1 MRILNKILFYLK
13 KSFKLPED
21 PKLTRMEASAIK
33 NIISVA
39 KERIWLDD
47 PINSQEY
54 NSDNFEESLG
64 LDSVDNIKKSIS
76 IAEQYIL
83 KYKEVDEE

>member
-1 MRILNKILFYLK
+1 MIQSI
-13 KSFKLPED
+13 
-21 PKLTRMEASAIK
+21 PK
-33 NIISVA
+33 
-39 KERIWLDD
+39 
-47 PINSQEY
+47 EY

>member
-1 MRILNKILFYLK
+1 MRILNTLLSYLK
-13 KSFKLPED
+13 KSFKLPKD

-47 PINSQEY
+47 PINAQEY

-64 LDSVDNIKKSIS
+64 MDSVDNIKKSIS

-83 KYKEVDEE
+83 KYTDIDTE